1 MCNLLVILL
10 LVVIGGGSY
19 ADTIPADTL
28 PMQQAEL
35 DEIVLVSQKHTRLMQ
50 DSNSSMLT
58 IDIKGLDILPKLL
71 GTADPMRFLQTISGV
86 QTNSETTA
94 GIYIQGCDDYHTIL
108 SINGAPVY
116 YPNHL
121 LGLFSSFIPAHFQA
135 MNVEKSAHS
144 ALFPNRLGGEVE
156 LVPNTNFD
164 RAIGVD
170 GNIGLIGAEIT
181 LPISIGKK
189 SDLFLSARS
198 SYVGLLYSDL
208 LKFNGY
214 QAKYDFQDF
223 NATYSYRPTDNDE
236 LTLSAYYG
244 MDNLGVNDSISTVDI
259 GVRWSNLA
267 TSLSWKHQFSNACW
281 NTKAHFSG
289 FKNFVD
295 VNEIAM
301 RVNAQSALASTG
313 LKSDIEIDISKNIQ
327 LITGFEYNLFFNNPL
342 SFLTDS
348 LNFVNDSI
356 SGLNT
361 LNELSLFVDYK
372 HSVSKYFHYAVGLRP
387 SIWLSDDGQQFMA
400 ISPRL
405 SFDCPFHKSHKL
417 KLHYGIYHQAFHK
430 AGLTDGGLPTDYFFL
445 ANRFNAPESAHSLS
459 FAYNGEII
467 NGVYSFSAELY
478 FKQLYNVIES
488 TSNILEMVNTGFDY
502 QSGLLVGKGRNYGL
516 NLMFRKNKGYIKGYM
531 SYTLGWA
538 KRNFDSLGEGYI
550 IRARHDRRHN
560 LVVVLNSQLSKRWS
574 IGAMFV
580 LASGAPYTQPKTAYI
595 LNRRVMYEFGVHNAA
610 SMPLYH
616 RLDLSA
622 NYYIIKKQHQELGLN
637 LSLYNVY
644 AHKNV
649 QFILPTANFSMQE
662 VSFFATIIPSVSCFF
677 RF

>member
-1 MCNLLVILL
+1 MCNLLVIL

-28 PMQQAEL
+28 PMQQAKL
-35 DEIVLVSQKHTRLMQ
+35 DEIVLVAQKHTRLIQ
-50 DSNSSMLT
+50 DSNSMLT

-71 GTADPMRFLQTISGV
+71 GTADPMRYLQTISGV

-108 SINGAPVY
+108 TINGAPVY

-121 LGLFSSFIPAHFQA
+121 LGLFSSFIPAHFQS

-144 ALFPNRLGGEVE
+144 ALFPNRLGGKVE
-156 LVPNTNFD
+156 LVPNTSFD
-164 RAIGVD
+164 RAIGVE

-198 SYVGLLYSDL
+198 SYIGLLYSDL

-267 TSLSWKHQFSNACW
+267 ASLSWKHQFSNACW

-372 HSVSKYFHYAVGLRP
+372 HSVSKYFHYAIGLRP
-387 SIWLSDDGQQFMA
+387 SVWLSDDGQQFMA
-400 ISPRL
+400 LSPRL
-405 SFDCPFHKSHKL
+405 SFDFPFYKSHKL
-417 KLHYGIYHQAFHK
+417 KLHYGIYHQALHK

-516 NLMFRKNKGYIKGYM
+516 NLMFRKNKGYVKGYV

-595 LNRRVMYEFGVHNAA
+595 LNGRVMYEFGVHNAA

-649 QFILPTANFSMQE
+649 QFVVPNANFSMQE
-662 VSFFATIIPSVSCFF
+662 ISFFATIIPSVSCFF